1 MKISHALLVGG
12 QAGRRIG
19 IFAKR
24 THLKNERSPAK
35 SGKVRLKKVKVS
47 QAKEIW
53 VNPTESNLIQA
64 NPT

>member
-1 MKISHALLVGG
+1 LKISHALLVGG

-47 QAKEIW
+47 QAK
-53 VNPTESNLIQA
+53 SS
-64 NPT
+64 